1 VAGLKQSAQTKCCD
15 CREELDL
22 AKALIGQL
30 RETVARLEM
39 EKNIAAISMQIVPTG
54 QANIAEKAGTAAA
67 AKIAQADGNAA

>member
-1 VAGLKQSAQTKCCD
+1 
-15 CREELDL
+15 LDL